1 MNPTFDAHTHVW
13 EHQWQDFVVGTGGR
27 GNRSQCDLLLALMD
41 RNGVERACVIG
52 GCDETNHRNN
62 DFVAELCRERPD
74 RFVMLSE
81 ISLTAANREELLA
94 RTLNDWPALG
104 LRYFA
109 APDERPDA
117 WSGPEHTSFWE
128 KADAAK
134 LIVALNLGPN
144 QAARLTPLVRD
155 YPNIRWLLDH
165 MARPRYDMDDAAYQ
179 PVLDLAGFPN
189 VFVKISAWYAFTADV
204 AEYPYADLARFVVA
218 LRDAYGARRLLWGSD
233 ALPVLDFSSYNQTY
247 SCLRHIPALSEDDL
261 GWILGKTADSLFQP
275 RYAK

>member
-1 MNPTFDAHTHVW
+1 MARAGLQCLPVLHHRLNAERLHGAGEALVRGLLSTDNRDGEDLVAGVTVDV
-13 EHQWQDFVVGTGGR
+13 EHASHLFLRFIVR
-27 GNRSQCDLLLALMD
+27 GVCRVALL
-41 RNGVERACVIG
+41 
-52 GCDETNHRNN
+52 
-62 DFVAELCRERPD
+62 P
-74 RFVMLSE
+74 
-81 ISLTAANREELLA
+81 EELAGSQEDA

-204 AEYPYADLARFVVA
+204 AEYPYDDLARFVVA

-233 ALPVLDFSSYNQTY
+233 ALPVLDFSSYTQTY
-247 SCLRHIPALSEDDL
+247 TCLRHIPALSEDDL

-275 RYAK
+275 R